1 MEVDEPSKAE
11 ADTAATETAKPAPV
25 LVRLDASLLL
35 WLSCFFA
42 GAGGCSWLGQNSP
55 DLRKASLPD

>member
-35 WLSCFFA
+35 WLSFFFR
-42 GAGGCSWLGQNSP
+42 CSGVVP
-55 DLRKASLPD
+55 G

>member
-35 WLSCFFA
+35 WLSFFFA
-42 GAGGCSWLGQNSP
+42 GVGLFLVRPEFPGSA
-55 DLRKASLPD
+55 

>member
-35 WLSCFFA
+35 WLSFFSLEW
-42 GAGGCSWLGQNSP
+42 GCSWLGQNSP